1 MVVRQLPKLF
11 TRVRFPSPALD
22 RLGYR
27 PLEADSIPP
36 RNAWCTTRFAE
47 NSSRISLITRMGE
60 KMLDLFFPIRVI
72 SDIRG
77 FLITFANRVTP
88 PRNASEDDPRLRFGL
103 YGGVETASWPQRLRG
118 CG

>member
-11 TRVRFPSPALD
+11 TRVRFPSPALN

-27 PLEADSIPP
+27 PLETDSIPP

-47 NSSRISLITRMGE
+47 NSSRLSLITRLG
-60 KMLDLFFPIRVI
+60 KNVGSFFHSRVI
-72 SDIRG
+72 SDSRG